1 MNRHIGMSLLVSVAL
16 LLTLVGGASATSQD
30 PSTSRTSSI
39 TNPASPQTALGT
51 AFTYQGQL
59 RNNGSPVNANC
70 DFQFALYDAVSGG
83 NQIGATQTASNIH
96 VNNGLFTVGL
106 DFGNVFTGD
115 ARWLDIEVRC
125 PAGSGSYTPLTPRQP
140 LTAVPYALGLRPGAV
155 ISGTAPTGLTV
166 INSGAGGIFGQT
178 DSARDAGIYGYNTS
192 ATGNAVWGY
201 SVGGVGTYGQSNTG
215 IGVRGYSVGN
225 TGVYGRSDLA
235 GNCSVDGCT
244 EFGGIGVY
252 GENNLNNGTG
262 VEGVAND
269 YWGIGVLGNSTAGTG
284 VSGSSSTGT
293 GVSGESTSSTGVS
306 GASASNNG
314 VLGSSSTGY
323 GVSGESGNVG
333 VYAHNTNT
341 NGPTAYLASGCCAG
355 DFYGNVYVHGN
366 LTVSG
371 SKTGYVVDL
380 AVNAGSDALS
390 AGDVVAV
397 IGSTTPVVGTIPLA
411 RVVKASMAYQ
421 TGVIGIVDQHVVRD
435 AGLTAT
441 DESVAPGE
449 YVNVVTLGMFRTIK
463 VDASFGAIHTGDL
476 LVASPHAG
484 YAMKATDRVQAI
496 GDIIG
501 KALGNLDTGT
511 GTLPVIVTL
520 Q

>member
-1 MNRHIGMSLLVSVAL
+1 MHRHIGVSLLVSAAL
-16 LLTLVGGASATSQD
+16 LLTFAGGASATSQE
-30 PSTSRTSSI
+30 PSAPPMRSVA
-39 TNPASPQTALGT
+39 NPSSPQTALGT

-59 RNNGSPVNANC
+59 RNNGNPVNANC

-83 NQIGATQTASNIH
+83 NQIGTTQAASNIR
-96 VNNGLFTVGL
+96 VSNGLFTVSL

-115 ARWLDIEVRC
+115 ARWLDIAVRC
-125 PAGSGSYTPLTPRQP
+125 PTGSGTYTPLAPRQP
-140 LTAVPYALGLRPGAV
+140 LTAVPYALGLQPGARIV
-155 ISGTAPTGLTV
+155 SPDIGLLIDGANDGLRV
-166 INSGAGGIFGQT
+166 SSVGAGQ
-178 DSARDAGIYGYNTS
+178 SAIWAHHD
-192 ATGNAVWGY
+192 GN
-201 SVGGVGTYGQSNTG
+201 SVGHGLFATVANGTGVVGISAGGGPDVSASNLTG
-215 IGVRGYSVGN
+215 

-235 GNCSVDGCT
+235 GSCIIDAGCT
-244 EFGGIGVY
+244 PAGIGVY
-252 GENNLNNGTG
+252 GENNLDYGRG
-262 VEGVAND
+262 VQGRAD
-269 YWGIGVLGNSTAGTG
+269 GLSGIGVQGGADGSNGIGVQGEADGSSGSGVSGNSTAGTG
-284 VSGSSSTGT
+284 VSGG
-293 GVSGESTSSTGVS
+293 SG
-306 GASASNNG
+306 
-314 VLGSSSTGY
+314 TGY
-323 GVSGESGNVG
+323 GVSGQSGNVG

-341 NGPTAYLASGCCAG
+341 NGPTVYLASGCCAG

-421 TGVIGIVDQHVVRD
+421 TGVIGVVDQHVVRD
-435 AGLTAT
+435 AGLTSK
-441 DESVAPGE
+441 DEPVAPGE
-449 YVNVVTLGMFRTIK
+449 YVNIVTLGMFRTIK
-463 VDASFGAIHTGDL
+463 VDAGFGAIHTGDL

-484 YAMKATDRVQAI
+484 YAMTATDHAQAV
-496 GDIIG
+496 GAVIG
-501 KALGNLDTGT
+501 KALGNLATGT

>member
-1 MNRHIGMSLLVSVAL
+1 MNRHIGMSLVVSVAL
-16 LLTLVGGASATSQD
+16 LLTLVGGASATGQE

-59 RNNGSPVNANC
+59 RSNGSPVNANC
-70 DFQFALYDAVSGG
+70 DLQFALYDAVSSG
-83 NQIGATQTASNIH
+83 NQIGATQAASNIH
-96 VNNGLFTVGL
+96 VNNGLFTVEL

-115 ARWLDIEVRC
+115 ARWLDIAVRC

-178 DSARDAGIYGYNTS
+178 DSARDAGVYGYNTS

-215 IGVRGYSVGN
+215 IGVRGYSAGS

-235 GNCSVDGCT
+235 GSCPVELNCIR
-244 EFGGIGVY
+244 GGSGVY
-252 GENNLNNGTG
+252 GENNLDFGTGVQGKADSGTGIGVSGTSANGTGISGDSIDGTG
-262 VEGVAND
+262 VEGT
-269 YWGIGVLGNSTAGTG
+269 STNGTA
-284 VSGSSSTGT
+284 VSGSSNTSY
-293 GVSGESTSSTGVS
+293 GVYGYSGI
-306 GASASNNG
+306 
-314 VLGSSSTGY
+314 GY
-323 GVSGESGNVG
+323 GVSAVG
-333 VYAHNTNT
+333 GGVGLYANNTSVTT
-341 NGPTAYLASGCCAG
+341 NTAYLASDCCAG

-380 AVNAGSDALS
+380 AVNAGSDTLS

-421 TGVIGIVDQHVVRD
+421 TGVIGIVDQDVVRD
-435 AGLTAT
+435 AGLTAK
-441 DESVAPGE
+441 DEPVAPGE

-484 YAMKATDRVQAI
+484 YAMKATDRAQAV
-496 GDIIG
+496 GAIIG
-501 KALGNLDTGT
+501 KALGSLDTGT